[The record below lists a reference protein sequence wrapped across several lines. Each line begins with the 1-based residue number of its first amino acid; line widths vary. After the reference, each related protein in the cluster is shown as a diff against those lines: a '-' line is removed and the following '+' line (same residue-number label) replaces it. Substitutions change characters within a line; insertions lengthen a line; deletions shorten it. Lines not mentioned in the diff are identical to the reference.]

1 MKHGLTEN
9 TKVECNSLDHPYCQY
24 DDEDNMDC
32 GRFEKYY
39 IPFDYCFE
47 DDFDFKGYF
56 NVCKCK
62 CRDSRCNIN
71 KYLNGTRET
80 NCTLYGKGIVFEYSP
95 GSVTPLLKEGDPE
108 KRNFFRYMEENF
120 NGRPSKGL
128 FDDHGAES
136 DKNYIGLFEG
146 RKKGRPRKGTY
157 PWYISNYPKVTFSV
171 TRRAALFMPIRFMPT
186 DSCPLIQAPSFHA
199 EPYSCPVGL
208 MHART
213 YSCPH

>member
-47 DDFDFKGYF
+47 DDFDLKDDGYI

-62 CRDSRCNIN
+62 CRESRCNIN

-80 NCTLYGKGIVFEYSP
+80 NCTLYGKGIVFKYSS
-95 GSVTPLLKEGDPE
+95 GSVTPQLKEGDPE
-108 KRNFFRYMEENF
+108 KRNFFRYRIYWNYTPGYNKNF
-120 NGRPSKGL
+120 
-128 FDDHGAES
+128 D
-136 DKNYIGLFEG
+136 
-146 RKKGRPRKGTY
+146 
-157 PWYISNYPKVTFSV
+157 V
-171 TRRAALFMPIRFMPT
+171 
-186 DSCPLIQAPSFHA
+186 
-199 EPYSCPVGL
+199 
-208 MHART
+208 
-213 YSCPH
+213 